1 MSNAVDREFA
11 VRQTERGA
19 ESCTVCLIERNR
31 LAAEYLA
38 DILRHDRHIEVCF
51 FDHFVSSGARVSPLI
66 FCLDQAEA
74 VLPLRASL
82 KLLRLTYP
90 ESKCFLLDTENRDD
104 HLSLLLDSRIH
115 GFLRHSNVQEWFLEA
130 VQSVAR
136 GLLWVHPEFVSKV
149 SVPSKFVEGIQAESL
164 TRRENEILHLVTNH
178 FSNKEISMLL
188 EIEESTVKFHLS
200 NILAKRNVSRREDLA
215 TSRISGGWR
224 TLLIAGTG
232 TANLMLRSLLK

>member
-1 MSNAVDREFA
+1 MSNAVDREFVVKQA
-11 VRQTERGA
+11 DHGA
-19 ESCTVCLIERNR
+19 GSCTVCLIERNR

-38 DILRHDRHIEVCF
+38 DILRRDPHIEVHF

-74 VLPLRASL
+74 SLPLRASL

-90 ESKCFLLDTENRDD
+90 DSKCLLLDTENHDD
-104 HLSLLLDSRIH
+104 HLSLLLDSHIH
-115 GFLRHSNVQEWFLEA
+115 GFLRHGNVKEWFLEA

-136 GLLWVHPEFVSKV
+136 GLLWMHPEFVNKV
-149 SVPSKFVEGIQAESL
+149 SAKGQFVEGIHAESL

-232 TANLMLRSLLK
+232 TTNPVLRSLLK